1 MQFCGKGYFV
11 LLAALS
17 IPATTFA
24 STFANGDFEL
34 PGANTFFLSGSADT
48 GVTGWTYNWNGTGF
62 ESYSHDADYGI
73 TADSGSYFI
82 TFGHNGTTGGSLS
95 QTFDTIS
102 GHTYA
107 VNYQL
112 ILQQVGAQ
120 LTQSVGLQ
128 AFNAVDSS
136 SLGTVQTDFDFLT
149 WSPGVTLL
157 FTASSTSS
165 TITFTDLTDVANS
178 GPLNWDLDT
187 VTVSDVVSPVTSG
200 TPEPGS
206 LFMLGGA
213 LIALTARY
221 RHSRS

>member
-1 MQFCGKGYFV
+1 MNPCSSEAHLILWQKVDSYINTLCTSKIV
-11 LLAALS
+11 SISWSLS
-17 IPATTFA
+17 P
-24 STFANGDFEL
+24 
-34 PGANTFFLSGSADT
+34 P
-48 GVTGWTYNWNGTGF
+48 
-62 ESYSHDADYGI
+62 ESRRHDA
-73 TADSGSYFI
+73 
-82 TFGHNGTTGGSLS
+82 HP
-95 QTFDTIS
+95 
-102 GHTYA
+102 
-107 VNYQL
+107 
-112 ILQQVGAQ
+112 QQQPGCRLGNCHLPGAQ

-136 SLGTVQTDFDFLT
+136 SVGTVQTDFDFLT